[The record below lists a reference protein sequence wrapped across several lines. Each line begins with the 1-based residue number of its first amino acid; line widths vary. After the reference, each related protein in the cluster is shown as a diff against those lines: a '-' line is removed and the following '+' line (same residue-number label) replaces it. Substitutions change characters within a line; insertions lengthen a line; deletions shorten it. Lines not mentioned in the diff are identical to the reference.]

1 VSTTPTTEVT
11 GSIEPGFEGVR
22 EAFEAN
28 FERGLEVGAGLCV
41 HVDGHKVV
49 DLHAGAFDEGGTRPY
64 GPDTLQF
71 VFSSTKGAAAA
82 CAHLLA
88 QRGLLDFDEPVAT
101 YWPEFAQAG
110 KGSMPVRFLLSH
122 QAGLPAVDRTLTTDE
137 FLAWDPIVA
146 ALAEQAPLWEPG
158 TAHGYH
164 AVSYGYLVGEVVRR
178 ISGRSLGTFFAEE
191 IARPL
196 GLEFYI
202 GLPGEL
208 EPRVSPIVAG
218 SIFSAVAGGGD
229 NGGGGGGGGFD
240 YSKTLL
246 ARALNLAGAI
256 RDLDWMNL
264 PKWHAAEMP
273 AANGITNAVSL
284 SRLYAGL
291 TGTVEGGPAEPL
303 LTKEEI
309 EKARTV
315 LTFGEDK
322 VFASVGMPMS
332 QKIGLGYWVASP
344 YALYGG
350 EGAFG
355 HSGAGGS
362 YGFAD
367 PERKLAV
374 GYVMNKM
381 SLELLDPR
389 PHGIVSSIYQAIGAE
404 PKYF

>member
-1 VSTTPTTEVT
+1 MSTTPMTEVT
-11 GSIEPGFEGVR
+11 GSVSPGFEGVR
-22 EAFEAN
+22 DAFEAN
-28 FERGLEVGAGLCV
+28 FARGLEVGAGLCV
-41 HVDGHKVV
+41 HVDGRKVV
-49 DLHAGAFDEGGTRPY
+49 DLCGGAFDSGDGQRPY
-64 GPDTLQF
+64 GPDALQF
-71 VFSSTKGAAAA
+71 VFSSTKGATAA

-110 KGSMPVRFLLSH
+110 KGDLPVRYLLSH
-122 QAGLPAVDRTLTTDE
+122 QAGLPVVDRTLTTSE

-146 ALAEQAPLWEPG
+146 ALAEQAPVWEPG

-178 ISGRSLGTFFAEE
+178 ISGRSLGTFFADE
-191 IARPL
+191 IAGPL

-208 EPRVSPIVAG
+208 EARVSPIVGG
-218 SIFSAVAGGGD
+218 SILSAAAGAGD
-229 NGGGGGGGGFD
+229 GDGDSDGGGF
-240 YSKTLL
+240 SKTLL

-264 PKWHAAEMP
+264 PEWHAAEMP

-284 SRLYAGL
+284 SRMYAGL
-291 TGTVEGGPAEPL
+291 TGPVEGGPSEPL
-303 LTKEEI
+303 LTSDEV

-322 VFASVGMPMS
+322 VFASVGFPMH
-332 QKIGLGYWVASP
+332 QKIGLGFWVASP
-344 YALYGG
+344 EALYGG

-367 PERKLAV
+367 PERGLAV

-381 SLELLDPR
+381 SAELLDPR
-389 PHGIVSSIYQAIGAE
+389 PHGIVSSIYQAIGAD

>member
-1 VSTTPTTEVT
+1 MSTTPLTEVT
-11 GSIEPGFEGVR
+11 GSVSPGFEGVR
-22 EAFEAN
+22 DAFEAN
-28 FERGLEVGAGLCV
+28 FAGGLEVGAGLCV
-41 HVDGHKVV
+41 HVGGRKVV
-49 DLHAGAFDEGGTRPY
+49 DLCGGAFDSDGGERPY

-71 VFSSTKGAAAA
+71 VFSSTKGATAA

-110 KGSMPVRFLLSH
+110 KGDIPVRYLLSH
-122 QAGLPAVDRTLTTDE
+122 QAGLPVVDRTLTTSE

-146 ALAEQAPLWEPG
+146 ALAEQAPQWEPG

-178 ISGRSLGTFFAEE
+178 ISGRSLGTFFADE
-191 IARPL
+191 IAGPL

-208 EPRVSPIVAG
+208 EARVSPIVGG
-218 SIFSAVAGGGD
+218 SILSAAAGAGD
-229 NGGGGGGGGFD
+229 GADGGGGF
-240 YSKTLL
+240 SQTLL
-246 ARALNLAGAI
+246 ARALNLGGAI
-256 RDLDWMNL
+256 RDLDWMNR
-264 PKWHAAEMP
+264 PEWHAAEMP

-284 SRLYAGL
+284 SRMYAGL
-291 TGTVEGGPAEPL
+291 TGTVEGGPSEPL
-303 LTKEEI
+303 LTSDEV

-315 LTFGEDK
+315 LTFGEDQ
-322 VFASVGMPMS
+322 VFASVGFPMR
-332 QKIGLGYWVASP
+332 QKIGLGFWVASP
-344 YALYGG
+344 EALFGG

-367 PERKLAV
+367 PERGLAV
-374 GYVMNKM
+374 GYAMNKM
-381 SLELLDPR
+381 SAELLDPR